1 MNTKKQI
8 EKCIEYLKS
17 ISLKEPGY
25 FRVEE
30 VEEKSIVLSYVEK
43 QIYSW
48 QDERLYKRFRWDIRG
63 NIISMNNFR
72 NL

>member
-1 MNTKKQI
+1 MNTKEQI

-17 ISLKEPGY
+17 ISLREPGY

-30 VEEKSIVLSYVEK
+30 VEEKSIVLSYTEK

-48 QDERLYKRFRWDIRG
+48 QDERLYKRFKWDIQG